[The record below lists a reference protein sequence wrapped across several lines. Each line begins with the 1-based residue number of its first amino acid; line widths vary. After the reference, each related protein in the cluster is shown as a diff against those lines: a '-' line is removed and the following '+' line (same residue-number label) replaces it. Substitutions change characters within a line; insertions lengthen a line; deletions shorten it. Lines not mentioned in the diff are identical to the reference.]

1 MVNRAANGGGGG
13 GGNNNNNNNNNNN
26 DNNAATPAATPAA
39 TTTTGGQKRGIF
51 GNSALENLQMNNA
64 RAVEI
69 SVEQPVV
76 ESKTV
81 VTRSADIDTPLVGQV
96 GSLTRRR
103 LNRVRDMAVAPH
115 QKADAAVVEKR
126 FVVWE
131 DLDNSSGSDE

>member
-13 GGNNNNNNNNNNN
+13 GGNNNNNN
-26 DNNAATPAATPAA
+26 AATPTATPAA

-76 ESKTV
+76 RSKTV
-81 VTRSADIDTPLVGQV
+81 ATRSAHIDAPPVGQV
-96 GSLTRRR
+96 GRLTRRR
-103 LNRVRDMAVAPH
+103 LNRVRDMIVAPH
-115 QKADAAVVEKR
+115 QKADAPVAEKR

-131 DLDNSSGSDE
+131 DLDNSTGSDE